1 MNYIDSKTLEIL
13 TALIISGKEVKVHK
27 SWINDYPRVF
37 KEMEDLKNNN
47 LVHVKEE
54 QSELLIF
61 TSNKENL
68 EQFLLE
74 YLNLYKDN
82 KLTTNSDVPYFSYM
96 KNVSCLIAYIENH
109 LDDAV
114 FIFDTEKIVNSSI
127 VGNNFSRI
135 RMAEF
140 VLDLYFNFKE
150 QAKIC
155 SASIKKIGLINAYK
169 FIASIHFIED
179 IDNLEVVMKIL
190 TSNHKKKLQI
200 KLYYDEKINAIFLN
214 DKKMHFRSVGDPIF
228 KLAKFLV
235 LNPNKMHNIEEYCNN
250 ENYDKD
256 AFFPS
261 FKKRV
266 SDINKKFQ
274 KYCLDTFVFIHIH
287 EENEF
292 ILEYNTTGL
301 IP

>member
-1 MNYIDSKTLEIL
+1 MHYIDNKTLEIL
-13 TALIISGKEVKVHK
+13 TALVISGKEVKVNK
-27 SWINDYPRVF
+27 SWIDDYDKTV
-37 KEMEDLKNNN
+37 KEIEYLKNNN
-47 LVHVKEE
+47 FINIEE
-54 QSELLIF
+54 KQSELLIF

-96 KNVSCLIAYIENH
+96 KNISCLMAYIENYS
-109 LDDAV
+109 DDEV
-114 FIFDTEKIVNSSI
+114 FLFDTEKIVNSSI
-127 VGNNFSRI
+127 LGKNFSRI

-169 FIASIHFIED
+169 FIASINFIED
-179 IDNLEVVMKIL
+179 IYNLEVAMKIL
-190 TSNHKKKLQI
+190 TSKHKQKLPI

-214 DKKMHFRSVGDPIF
+214 DKKLRFRSVGDDIF

-235 LNPNKMHNIEEYCNN
+235 LNPNKIYNIKEYLNIQD
-250 ENYDKD
+250 YDED
-256 AFFPS
+256 IHFPT
-261 FKKRV
+261 FRKRV

-274 KYCLDTFVFIHIH
+274 KYCLDTSLFIHIH
-287 EENEF
+287 EEKEF
-292 ILEYNTTGL
+292 FLEYNTTGL
-301 IP
+301 LP